1 MDFHAEQISVS
12 LLRKELGNVGG
23 KVEIQM
29 KLNTQKM
36 GKVKRCHCSTV
47 FHFILDTVQAS
58 LYGRN
63 IMLVSSDFSYT
74 TALQLAVETRSV
86 QAPAEATAQHGSSST
101 SRLFTQHPCNPNFY
115 INTRVLRDGKASPRK
130 LHLSCGH

>member
-12 LLRKELGNVGG
+12 LLRREPRNGGG
-23 KVEIQM
+23 KVEIQI

-36 GKVKRCHCSTV
+36 GKVKQCHCSTV
-47 FHFILDTVQAS
+47 FHFILDMVQAS

-74 TALQLAVETRSV
+74 TVLQPAVEIRSV
-86 QAPAEATAQHGSSST
+86 QAPAQATTAW
-101 SRLFTQHPCNPNFY
+101 
-115 INTRVLRDGKASPRK
+115 
-130 LHLSCGH
+130 